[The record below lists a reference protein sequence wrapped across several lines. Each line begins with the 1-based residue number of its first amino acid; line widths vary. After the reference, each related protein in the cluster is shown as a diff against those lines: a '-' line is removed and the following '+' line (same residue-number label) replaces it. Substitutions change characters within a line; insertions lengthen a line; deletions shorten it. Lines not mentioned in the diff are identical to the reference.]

1 MNYSRSYKKENFVA
15 IGFIILNLAILSF
28 GSWFLTS
35 RVMSSSGQL
44 AEEKGAFE
52 AIYKNWEQIS
62 QAKNELE
69 KTKPQIDRLNQA
81 FVSKTEPIGFI
92 NSLENLAQK
101 TNNAFEINLISSGAD
116 NKKKDSALY
125 FQIKLA
131 GSFSDAM
138 HFLNYLENME
148 YRVQIQSLDISKI
161 STRPPEISGV
171 KEIPTN
177 SIFTLINLKAFTQ

>member
-1 MNYSRSYKKENFVA
+1 MNYSRSYKKENLIAV
-15 IGFIILNLAILSF
+15 GFIIINLAILSL

-35 RVMSSSGQL
+35 RTMSSSNQL
-44 AEEKGAFE
+44 AEEKGVFE

-62 QAKNELE
+62 QAQNKLDE
-69 KTKPQIDRLNQA
+69 TKPQIDKLNQA

-92 NSLENLAQK
+92 NSLENLALK
-101 TNNAFEINLISSGAD
+101 TNNAFEIDLTSAGAD
-116 NKKKDSALY
+116 SKKKDSALY

-161 STRPPEISGV
+161 STRPPEISGA
-171 KEIPTN
+171 KEIPAN